1 MALANRVAQLPA
13 DYVQVNLGEEQ
24 ISITIGEATAML
36 GVACHTATFIW
47 TYWEAFG
54 RIPLTAKVA
63 EANTTKIDGGI
74 GFTSLLTKMAS
85 HGTAAPLKRSFLK
98 KLALTPG
105 SVVVFVDGNG
115 RAGHSCVAKTKYSV
129 GGYNQTGWFS
139 RQVGWLPGA
148 MTKWKGAKHSY
159 TEHPVGEFVWNF
171 DGDEAQTSGGMY
183 QVVQVPEATALK
195 IVRDC
200 IGE

>member
-1 MALANRVAQLPA
+1 MLFRSAKLPD

-24 ISITIGEATAML
+24 ISVTIGKASAML
-36 GVACHTATFIW
+36 PVACHTATFIW
-47 TYWEAFG
+47 TYWEAYG
-54 RIPLTAKVA
+54 YCPLTSKVA
-63 EANTTKIDGGI
+63 DANLAKIGKGI
-74 GFTSLLTKMAS
+74 GLTYLLTEMAN
-85 HGTAAPLKRSFLK
+85 HGTAQPLNRSFLK

-105 SVVVFVDGNG
+105 SVVVFVDGG
-115 RAGHSCVAKTKYSV
+115 SGLAGHSCVAKTKYSV

-139 RQVGWLPGA
+139 RQVGWLPGK

-159 TEHPVGEFVWNF
+159 TEHPVSEFVWNF

-183 QVVQVPEATALK
+183 QVVQVPEQTAVQ
-195 IVRDC
+195 IVRDF